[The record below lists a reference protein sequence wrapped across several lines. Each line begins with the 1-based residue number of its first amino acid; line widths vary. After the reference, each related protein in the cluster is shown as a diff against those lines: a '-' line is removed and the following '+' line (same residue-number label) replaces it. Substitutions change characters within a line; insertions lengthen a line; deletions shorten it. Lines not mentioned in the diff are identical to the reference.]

1 MKRIIHISDV
11 HVGYSDLS
19 DRFHQFVN
27 NLTKGVKGNP
37 SEFIIVISGDLVD
50 KANDPKNYR
59 EIKKRLVDLKE
70 AGFKDILII
79 PGNHDYGTGSRGN
92 KKYVRLFKQSFFN
105 ENRDYP
111 LVDIIDR
118 VAFIGLD
125 SMAEEL
131 HWYDRIWAQGE
142 LGKKQLN
149 RLSNILK
156 NDEVVTCKK
165 RVIYLHHHP
174 FDQRPL
180 HQLKDTNKLHD
191 VLMNTVNDEISI
203 DAILYGH
210 NHEGKSNN
218 GLWSIPRCYDAGSIT
233 LKPRSK
239 LKKDLPRFGEVRNS
253 TRVIDLGDNP
263 NVDYILNLSII

>member
-1 MKRIIHISDV
+1 MLKDKDATYFDFKD
-11 HVGYSDLS
+11 G
-19 DRFHQFVN
+19 VN
-27 NLTKGVKGNP
+27 R
-37 SEFIIVISGDLVD
+37 E
-50 KANDPKNYR
+50 
-59 EIKKRLVDLKE
+59 EIKKILEQSEAYKKTDERLNKLLLEWFSQYTKGIKSLRTSKPVHELKE
-70 AGFKDILII
+70 AGFEDILVI

-92 KKYVRLFKQSFFN
+92 KKYVHLFKQSFFN

-131 HWYDRIWAQGE
+131 HWYDRLWAQGE

-149 RLSNILK
+149 RLSSIFTS
-156 NDEVVTCKK
+156 DDVVTCKK

-180 HQLKDTNKLHD
+180 HQLKDTNKRHD
-191 VLMNTVNDEISI
+191 VLMNAVNGGISI

-210 NHEGKSNN
+210 NH
-218 GLWSIPRCYDAGSIT
+218 
-233 LKPRSK
+233 
-239 LKKDLPRFGEVRNS
+239 
-253 TRVIDLGDNP
+253 
-263 NVDYILNLSII
+263 